1 MADLH
6 PTIHSLLQD
15 ASDNILPH
23 INSLR
28 ATLAPLLLPLF
39 DAAQAVEDA
48 LPEFTFAP
56 LVVVAAIAIVL
67 HVANYNA
74 TAQLEHHTRIFTKI
88 FRSPAVYIY
97 ALYLVGSALVRD
109 HYIMQAIET
118 DANSYMLF
126 TRDMSQL
133 IGHAFI
139 AVGILLN
146 IWTLKALGIKGMYNG
161 DSFGYLMSAPVTSG
175 PYRLFSDPQYVG
187 TTLALLGYA
196 IKFQSLRGYVL
207 TAVMYATFWVSVKF
221 VEGPHMKLLYGS
233 KPTGAAASASTTAG
247 PKRVKPRSKKD

>member
-6 PTIHSLLQD
+6 PTLHSLIED
-15 ASDNILPH
+15 ASANLLPH
-23 INSLR
+23 INSVR
-28 ATLAPLLLPLF
+28 AALAPLLLPLF
-39 DAAQAVEDA
+39 NAAQAVEDA

-118 DANSYMLF
+118 DANSYVLF
-126 TRDMSQL
+126 TRDMSEL
-133 IGHAFI
+133 IGHALI
-139 AVGILLN
+139 AIGVLLN

-196 IKFQSLRGYVL
+196 VKFQSLRGYVL
-207 TAVMYATFWVSVKF
+207 TAIMYATFWVSVKF

-233 KPTGAAASASTTAG
+233 KSATGSSPASASVGA
-247 PKRVKPRSKKD
+247 KRSKSHSKRD